1 MWVLGVEQLGK
12 MIISNN
18 LQNQTHQ
25 KYRLAARG
33 IILKDKK
40 ILMIY
45 SRFYNDYTFPGGGVE
60 SGEDELI
67 ALRRECVEEAGVEIE
82 NVRPFCKILEKREL
96 DEETFLLHESH
107 FYLCDIKKYTQRHL
121 EDYEIALGYETVWI
135 SIDDAIDSNH
145 KKMLAL
151 TEKDYTGVL
160 ERELLV
166 LNKLK
171 KDYLL

>member
-1 MWVLGVEQLGK
+1 MEQLGK
-12 MIISNN
+12 LIVSNN
-18 LQNQTHQ
+18 LHNQTRQ

-33 IILKDKK
+33 IILKEDK

-45 SRFYNDYTFPGGGVE
+45 SKFYNDYTFPGGGVE
-60 SGEDELI
+60 NGEDEIL
-67 ALRRECVEEAGVEIE
+67 ALERECIEEAGVEVK
-82 NVRPFCKILEKREL
+82 NVRPFCKIFEKREL

-107 FYLCDIKKYTQRHL
+107 FYLCEIKKFTERHL

-135 SIDDAIDSNH
+135 SIDEAIKRDED
-145 KKMLAL
+145 KMHLL
-151 TEKDYTGVL
+151 TDHDYKGVL

-171 KDYLL
+171 KMLNIN